1 MSTHYIET
9 RSLAA
14 ELFILLLGF
23 LLVAGFAFILIPGF
37 NNIEIVDSVV
47 SSIKANEIDAGSLFY
62 TDIEVASESEIYFL
76 SVIEKNDE

>member
-1 MSTHYIET
+1 MKE
-9 RSLAA
+9 SLQINKW
-14 ELFILLLGF
+14 FKLLLGL

-37 NNIEIVDSVV
+37 NQIESVNAVV
-47 SSIKANEIDAGSLFY
+47 SSNKKNEIDAGSLFY